1 MNKNFPTILLIA
13 LATIITSCDQQGK
26 FKVNEVYHGF
36 KLVEKRFVKE
46 VNAEC
51 LYFVH
56 EKSGARLLKIAA
68 DDPNKLFNIAFK
80 TVPENDFGTPH
91 ILEHSVL
98 NGSKNFPVKS
108 PFDVLLKGSLNT
120 FLNAMTSSDFTTYPV
135 ASMNEKDYFNLMHV
149 YLDAVFNPVM
159 LEDSRV
165 LKQEGWHL
173 ELTDKSGPLVYT
185 GVVYNEMKGAYS
197 DPMTELYYQTGK
209 NLFPD
214 NTYGWESGGHP
225 SAIPGLTQEYFTAF
239 HHKFYH
245 PSNSFITLYGD
256 ADLGREL
263 EFINSE
269 YLSNYEVSEDI
280 TEIPLQKPFP
290 EMKVVEESYAVP
302 EGSPVKDNTYLA
314 MSFVTNLNTDRST
327 SMAFDFI
334 ANALVNH
341 ESAPLRLALQE
352 AGIGQEV
359 QGWFMEMQQNVFAVV
374 VQNANPGDRDRFR
387 EVVMETMKKV
397 VAEGFDK
404 TMIEGLLNRT
414 EFNLREGNT
423 PQKGLMYT
431 FRNQQPWMYSGDP
444 FLGLEFEKPLA
455 DVRKALESDLLESL
469 VDQYLVNNSHAMLLT
484 LKPDPGLQARRDA
497 EVEKELAEMKA
508 SMSEAQ
514 LDSII
519 RETQELMAFQQRE
532 DTPEALATV
541 PMLELYD
548 IPTEAEFYTLSP
560 SETTG
565 IPVMQCDQFTNG
577 IVYAGYYFD
586 LRALPQ
592 DKIPY
597 AALLTSILG
606 KMNTENYSFGELEDQ
621 LNIHTGG
628 FSSEVFTFLENR
640 DDAGMQPRMIVS
652 AKSTAA
658 KAGKMADLLA
668 EILLR
673 SDYRDTLRLKAVLTR
688 HFSNVDS
695 DIKQNGLNYA
705 RLRAASYY
713 SQSGMF
719 NELTG
724 GLDYYRFLTQ
734 LVTRFDELNPEISK
748 NLEETAALL
757 FNRKNL
763 LASVTCSPAEFPVF
777 TKELERTAA
786 DFPEGTAQLNTWEL
800 PLNQGN
806 EALLSA
812 SKVQY
817 VVKAYN
823 FKKLGYEWNGKMSVL
838 NQIVSTD
845 WLQTRI
851 RVMGGAYGGYSSIA
865 PAGGFY
871 FMSYRDP
878 NLKETLV
885 NYDSTAV
892 YLENFKAD
900 KQAMTRYIIGTIS
913 RIDQPRTA
921 SQKGRT
927 AMQYFLEKTTA
938 DMLKNERREIL
949 STTDEDIRG
958 MSKMV
963 GDVLAQNN
971 YCVYGSES
979 KIRENKEL
987 FRELIT
993 IEKAEE

>member
-1 MNKNFPTILLIA
+1 MNKSFPSILVIA
-13 LATIITSCDQQGK
+13 LATVITSCAKQGE
-26 FKVNEVYHGF
+26 FKINEVYNGF

-56 EKSGARLLKIAA
+56 EKSGAQLLKIAA

-108 PFDVLLKGSLNT
+108 PFDILLKGSLNT
-120 FLNAMTSSDFTTYPV
+120 FLNAMTSSDYTTYPV

-173 ELTDKSGPLVYT
+173 ELTDKNSPLIYK

-214 NTYGWESGGHP
+214 NTYGKESGGHP

-239 HHKFYH
+239 HNKFYH
-245 PSNSFITLYGD
+245 PSNSYITLYGD
-256 ADLGREL
+256 ADLNKEL
-263 EFINSE
+263 QFLNDN
-269 YLSNYEVSEDI
+269 YLVNYEVSDNL
-280 TEIPLQKPFP
+280 TEIPLQEPFK

-341 ESAPLRLALQE
+341 ESAPVRLALQE
-352 AGIGQEV
+352 AGIGHEV
-359 QGWFMEMQQNVFAVV
+359 MGWFMELQQNVFAIV

-387 EVVMETMKKV
+387 EVVMTTMQKV
-397 VAEGFDK
+397 VNEGFDK

-423 PQKGLMYT
+423 PHKGLMYT
-431 FRNQQPWMYSGDP
+431 FRNQQPWIYSGDP

-455 DVRKALESDLLESL
+455 EVKKGVESHLLESL
-469 VDQYLVNNSHAMLLT
+469 VDRYLIQNPHAMLLT

-497 EVEKELAEMKA
+497 EVDQALASMKA
-508 SMSEAQ
+508 SFSEAQ

-519 RETQELMAFQQRE
+519 QETNTLMEFQQRE
-532 DTPEALATV
+532 DTPEALATI
-541 PMLELYD
+541 PMLELSD
-548 IPTEAEFYTLSP
+548 IPAETEFYTVNA
-560 SETTG
+560 SETAS
-565 IPVMQCDQFTNG
+565 IPVMHCDQFTNG
-577 IVYAGYYFD
+577 IVYADYYFD
-586 LRALPQ
+586 LKKLPQ

-597 AALLTSILG
+597 AALLSAILG
-606 KMNTENYSFGELEDQ
+606 KMNTQNYSFGELENQ
-621 LNIHTGG
+621 LNLHTGG
-628 FSSEVFTFLENR
+628 FSSEISSFLENR
-640 DDAGMQPRMIVS
+640 TDEGMQPKLLVS
-652 AKSTAA
+652 AKATDE
-658 KAGKMADLLA
+658 KTGKMADLLA
-668 EILLR
+668 EILVH
-673 SDYRDTLRLKAVLTR
+673 SDYKDTLRLKSVLTR
-688 HFSNVDS
+688 HFSNVDA

-705 RLRAASYY
+705 RIRASSYY

-724 GLDYYRFLTQ
+724 GLDYYRFLTR
-734 LVTRFDELNPEISK
+734 LVTHFDELAPEISR

-757 FNRKNL
+757 FNRNNL
-763 LASVTCSPAEFPVF
+763 MAAVTCSP
-777 TKELERTAA
+777 KELPLFTGELGRTAEVY
-786 DFPEGTAQLNTWEL
+786 PEGNKEVNTWVL

-817 VVKAYN
+817 VIKAYN
-823 FKKLGYEWNGKMSVL
+823 FKMLGYDWNGKMSVL
-838 NQIVSTD
+838 NQVISTD

-851 RVMGGAYGGYSSIA
+851 RVMGGAYGGYSSIS
-865 PAGGFY
+865 PAGGVY

-878 NLKETLV
+878 NLRETLV

-892 YLENFKAD
+892 YLSNFKAD
-900 KQAMTRYIIGTIS
+900 EKAMTRYIIGTIA
-913 RIDQPRTA
+913 RNDQPKTA

-927 AMQYFLEKTTA
+927 AMQYYFEKTTA
-938 DMLKNERREIL
+938 DMLNKERREIL
-949 STTDEDIRG
+949 STTAEDIRG
-958 MSKMV
+958 MQPMV
-963 GDVLAQNN
+963 ADILAKNI
-971 YCVYGSES
+971 YCVYGSEA
-979 KIRENKEL
+979 KIRENKDL
-987 FRELIT
+987 FREVIT
-993 IEKAEE
+993 IEKAE

>member
-1 MNKNFPTILLIA
+1 MKKNFPSILLIA
-13 LATIITSCDQQGK
+13 LATVITSCGSQGEY
-26 FKVNEVYHGF
+26 KVNEVYQGF
-36 KLVEKRFVKE
+36 KLIEKRFVKE

-56 EKSGARLLKIAA
+56 EKSGAHLLKIAA
-68 DDPNKLFNIAFK
+68 ADPNKLFNIAFK

-98 NGSKNFPVKS
+98 NGSKHFPVKS

-173 ELTDKSGPLVYT
+173 ELTEKEGPLVYK

-214 NTYGWESGGHP
+214 NTYGKESGGHP

-239 HHKFYH
+239 HKKFYH

-256 ADLGREL
+256 ADLNREL
-263 EFINSE
+263 QFINE
-269 YLSNYEVSEDI
+269 QYLSHYEVSGDI
-280 TEIPLQKPFP
+280 TEIPLQAPFS

-302 EGSPVKDNTYLA
+302 AGSPVKDNTYLA
-314 MSFVTNLNTDRST
+314 MSFVTNLNTDRGT
-327 SMAFDFI
+327 SMAFEFI

-352 AGIGQEV
+352 AGIGHEV
-359 QGWFMEMQQNVFAVV
+359 MGWFLEMQQNVFAIV

-387 EVVMETMKKV
+387 EVVTETLQKV
-397 VAEGFDK
+397 VSEGFDK

-414 EFNLREGNT
+414 EFTLREGNT
-423 PQKGLMYT
+423 PHKGLMYT
-431 FRNQQPWMYSGDP
+431 FRNQQPWIYSGDP

-455 DVRKALESDLLESL
+455 EVKKALESHMLESL
-469 VDQYLVNNSHAMLLT
+469 VDRYLLNNPHALLLT

-497 EVEKELAEMKA
+497 EVEKELVALKA
-508 SMSEAQ
+508 SLSEAQ

-519 RETQELMAFQQRE
+519 NETKELMEFQQRE
-532 DTPEALATV
+532 DTPEALASI
-541 PMLELYD
+541 PMLEISD
-548 IPTEAEFYTLSP
+548 IPAEAEFHTVKPLK
-560 SETTG
+560 TNG
-565 IPVMQCDQFTNG
+565 LKVMHCDQFTNG
-577 IVYAGYYFD
+577 IIYADYYFD
-586 LRALPQ
+586 LRQLPQ
-592 DKIPY
+592 EKIPY
-597 AALLTSILG
+597 AALLSSLLG
-606 KMNTENYSFGELEDQ
+606 KMNTEHYSFGELENA

-628 FSSEVFTFLENR
+628 FSSELSTFLENR
-640 DDAGMQPRMIVS
+640 SDEGMQPKMIVS
-652 AKSTAA
+652 AKAMADKT
-658 KAGKMADLLA
+658 GKMADLLA
-668 EILLR
+668 EILFR

-688 HFSNVDS
+688 HFSNVDA

-705 RLRAASYY
+705 RIRAASYY

-724 GLDYYRFLTQ
+724 GLDYYRFLSQ
-734 LVTRFDELNPEISK
+734 LVTRYDELFPEISR

-763 LASVTCSPAEFPVF
+763 VAAVTCSPAEIPVF
-777 TKELERTAA
+777 TTELERTAA
-786 DFPEGTAQLNTWEL
+786 DFPEGNDALQSWQL

-823 FKKLGYEWNGKMSVL
+823 FKMLGYDWTGKMSVL
-838 NQIVSTD
+838 NQIISTD

-851 RVMGGAYGGYSSIA
+851 RVMGGAYGGYSSFS
-865 PAGGFY
+865 PAGGVY

-878 NLKETLV
+878 NLRETLV

-892 YLENFKAD
+892 YLQNFKAD
-900 KQAMTRYIIGTIS
+900 EKAMTRYIIGTIA
-913 RIDQPRTA
+913 RIDQPKTA

-927 AMQYFLEKTTA
+927 AMQYHFEKTTA
-938 DMLKNERREIL
+938 GMLEQERKEIL
-949 STTDEDIRG
+949 STTAEDISG
-958 MSKMV
+958 MSGMV
-963 GDVLAQNN
+963 ADILAKNN
-971 YCVYGSES
+971 FCIYGSEA
-979 KIRENKEL
+979 KINENKDL
-987 FRELIT
+987 FREVIT
-993 IEKAEE
+993 IEKE